1 MQTYILRRLLLAVPT
16 LLLVSVIVFTLIRL
30 VPGDTLMANLA
41 ESGNIPKENLDAA
54 RRQLGLDKPLP
65 RQYLDWMWGILRL
78 DPGNSFMSGT
88 PAERALIRSLPVS
101 VELAILSLIVAGTLG
116 LPLGTLSAILQDRPL
131 DHLIRFVS
139 VLGLALPN
147 FWVAIVVVVLMSR
160 YLHYLPSTLY
170 RDPWE
175 DPWTNF
181 TQMMIPAA
189 ILGINISATV
199 MRMTRSSM
207 LEVLRH
213 DYIRTAWAKGLRT
226 RTVIV
231 RHALRNALIPVL
243 TIFGT
248 TLSFLIGG
256 SVLMEFIF
264 SLPGVGGLTL
274 TAIQRR
280 DYIQIQLNVLF
291 IASVLIVMNLIVDL
305 LYNWLDPRLRATT

>member
-65 RQYLDWMWGILRL
+65 RQYLDWMWGIVRL